1 MAKIISDAFFIMY
14 SSLFSF
20 DSHSKFFPKLPT
32 VEITNLFILDGDF
45 HSDKIL
51 TGIFLLSPYSHFTMS
66 VTRIETGKSI
76 PRGNF
81 DHNDRKMK

>member
-1 MAKIISDAFFIMY
+1 MY

-51 TGIFLLSPYSHFTMS
+51 SGIFLLSAYGHYKRS

-76 PRGNF
+76 VRGNF
-81 DHNDRKMK
+81 DHTGEKIKSE